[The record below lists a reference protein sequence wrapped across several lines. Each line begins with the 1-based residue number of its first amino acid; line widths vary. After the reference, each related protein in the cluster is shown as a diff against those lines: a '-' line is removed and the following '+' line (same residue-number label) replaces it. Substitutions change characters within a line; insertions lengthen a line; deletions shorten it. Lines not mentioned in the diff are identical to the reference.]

1 MGIFLNIVPCATYAL
16 AEYHV
21 KAPSRSID
29 ARIGGKGPREILES
43 TCGVTHLRL
52 LIRLSGVPKE
62 KKSARWEL
70 VTLRCQTELWRC
82 PEITVYIDLQGSIG
96 FTTLIEDCRIQGK
109 F

>member
-21 KAPSRSID
+21 KALSRSID
-29 ARIGGKGPREILES
+29 ARIGGKGPSEILES

-62 KKSARWEL
+62 KKMGISH
-70 VTLRCQTELWRC
+70 
-82 PEITVYIDLQGSIG
+82 IDMSNRALEMPQNHS
-96 FTTLIEDCRIQGK
+96 F
-109 F
+109 